1 MNMDF
6 IAENAPWLIVAGVGI
21 CAALITGLAVY
32 IRAHQRIARLQEQN
46 TTLQVTLDMER
57 KASQEKQAA
66 MDAARTQLTD
76 TFTAL
81 SSQALK
87 HNTEEFLKLAQENL
101 KQFQV
106 KAHGDLTE
114 KEKAIEN
121 LVKPIKETLEKTEK
135 QIRLMEHERK
145 EAYGALTQHLHTM
158 AQTQQ
163 ALQGETRNLVKA
175 LSRPEVRGQWG
186 ELTLRRLA
194 ELAGMVEHCDFF
206 EQEHTQTETGAQRPD
221 MIVRMPGNRE
231 IVVDVKTPLD
241 AYLRAMEA
249 GDDDTRARELEKHT
263 KNIRD
268 RVRELASKSYW
279 NQFKY
284 SPEFV
289 VLFIP
294 GDQFLSSALDQDHNL
309 LENAMQQKIILATP
323 TSLVA
328 LLRAIA
334 YGWRQETLT
343 ENAEHIRKIG
353 DELYGRLSTF
363 ADHLNKLGKSLAG
376 SVQHYN
382 KAVGSFDA
390 RILPSAKKFTE
401 MGISAKKDVERVEQV
416 ESTARSLES
425 QPENA
430 PQAEPSAKQPSD
442 QPLKQTPKQPSK
454 QQPEEH
460 AKNQT
465 DDALL

>member
-1 MNMDF
+1 
-6 IAENAPWLIVAGVGI
+6 
-21 CAALITGLAVY
+21 
-32 IRAHQRIARLQEQN
+32 
-46 TTLQVTLDMER
+46 
-57 KASQEKQAA
+57 
-66 MDAARTQLTD
+66 
-76 TFTAL
+76 
-81 SSQALK
+81 
-87 HNTEEFLKLAQENL
+87 
-101 KQFQV
+101 
-106 KAHGDLTE
+106 
-114 KEKAIEN
+114 
-121 LVKPIKETLEKTEK
+121 
-135 QIRLMEHERK
+135 
-145 EAYGALTQHLHTM
+145 
-158 AQTQQ
+158 
-163 ALQGETRNLVKA
+163 
-175 LSRPEVRGQWG
+175 
-186 ELTLRRLA
+186 
-194 ELAGMVEHCDFF
+194 
-206 EQEHTQTETGAQRPD
+206 

-249 GDDDTRARELEKHT
+249 ADDATRARELEKHT

-268 RVRELASKSYW
+268 RIRELASKAYW
-279 NQFKY
+279 NQFKQ

-294 GDQFLSSALDQDHNL
+294 GDQFLSSALDLDHNL

-343 ENAEHIRKIG
+343 ENAELIRQIG

-363 ADHLNKLGKSLAG
+363 AEHLSKLGKSLAG

-401 MGISAKKDVERVEQV
+401 MGISAKKGVERVDQV
-416 ESTARSLES
+416 ETTARSLES
-425 QPENA
+425 QPDNA
-430 PQAEPSAKQPSD
+430 SQAIQPSEPSIGKPSERSTD
-442 QPLKQTPKQPSK
+442 QTPKRQTQSNPN
-454 QQPEEH
+454 
-460 AKNQT
+460 NQT

>member
-1 MNMDF
+1 MD
-6 IAENAPWLIVAGVGI
+6 ITLAAEHFHWLIAAGVSA
-21 CAALITGLAVY
+21 CAALITGLLVY
-32 IRAHQRIARLQEQN
+32 LRAQKHIAGLRDQN
-46 TTLQVTLDMER
+46 TALQVTLEMER
-57 KASQEKQAA
+57 KAAAEKQAA
-66 MDAARTQLTD
+66 MDSARAQLSE
-76 TFTAL
+76 TFSAL

-106 KAHGDLTE
+106 KAHSDLSE

-121 LVKPIKETLEKTEK
+121 LVKPIKDTLEKTEK

-145 EAYGALTQHLHTM
+145 EAYGALTQHLHSM

-206 EQEHTQTETGAQRPD
+206 EQEHTQTEIGALRPD

-249 GDDDTRARELEKHT
+249 SDDADKVRELEKHT
-263 KNIRD
+263 KNIRE
-268 RVRELASKSYW
+268 RIRELASKAYW

-294 GDQFLSSALDQDHNL
+294 GDQFLSSALDQDPNL
-309 LENAMQQKIILATP
+309 LENAMQQKVILATP

-334 YGWRQETLT
+334 YGWRQEALT
-343 ENAEHIRKIG
+343 ENAEYIRQIG

-363 ADHLNKLGKSLAG
+363 ADHLNKLGRSLAG
-376 SVQHYN
+376 SVQHFN
-382 KAVGSFDA
+382 KAVGSFDS
-390 RILPSAKKFTE
+390 RILPSAKKFNE
-401 MGISAKKDVERVEQV
+401 MGISANKDVDRVEQI
-416 ESTARSLES
+416 ESSTRSLES
-425 QPENA
+425 QPET
-430 PQAEPSAKQPSD
+430 PSEVKVSERRSEKQ
-442 QPLKQTPKQPSK
+442 K
-454 QQPEEH
+454 H
-460 AKNQT
+460 T
-465 DDALL
+465 DDAIF